1 MKITYKQLTSA
12 VERKLLTYQQAEQ
25 LWLFFQEQ
33 NKHQPSFQFTHILYY
48 LGSLIAIGAM
58 SLFMTLGWEHLGG
71 IGLLCISA
79 IYAITALCSAE
90 FLLKRYHLIIP
101 ANILI
106 TLVIVLTPL
115 GVYGFEN
122 AIGILDN
129 HYTYTDYHQYIDFR
143 WLFME
148 LATVFVA
155 VCLIIRYRF
164 SFLFMPLTFTLWYM
178 SMDLTPYLVHLLGY
192 AKNDINY
199 SDYFNMRQQVSLWF
213 GLLVVVVAFLIDI
226 KNKSDKDLSFW
237 LYLFGVLTFWGAL
250 SSMESDSELNKFFY
264 FCINLLMILIGVIIV
279 RRVFVIFGG
288 LGITGYLS
296 YLSYHVFE
304 DSLLFPFALT
314 IIGLSIIVA
323 GIFWQRHEKAINIYL
338 LQSVPQGLRKYL
350 EFKHY

>member
-1 MKITYKQLTSA
+1 MKITYKQLTCA
-12 VERKLLTYQQAEQ
+12 VERKLLTYQQAER

-48 LGSLIAIGAM
+48 LGGLIAIGAM

-71 IGLLCISA
+71 IGLLCIST
-79 IYAITALCSAE
+79 IYAITAFFTAE

-122 AIGILDN
+122 AIGVLDN

-155 VCLIIRYRF
+155 ICLIIRYRF

-178 SMDLTPYLVHLLGY
+178 SMDLTPYLVHLLDY
-192 AKNDINY
+192 AKDNIDY
-199 SDYFNMRQQVSLWF
+199 SDYLNVRQQVSIWF
-213 GLLVVVVAFLIDI
+213 GLLVIVVAFLIDI

-237 LYLFGVLTFWGAL
+237 LYLFGVLAFWGAL
-250 SSMESDSELNKFFY
+250 SSMESDSEFNKFLY

-296 YLSYHVFE
+296 YLSYNVFE

>member
-12 VERKLLTYQQAEQ
+12 AEQKLLTHQQAEQ

-33 NKHQPSFQFTHILYY
+33 NKHLPSFQFTHILYY
-48 LGSLIAIGAM
+48 LGGLIAIGAM

-79 IYAITALCSAE
+79 IYAITALCTAQ

-115 GVYGFEN
+115 GVYGLEN
-122 AIGILDN
+122 AIGVWDN
-129 HYTYTDYHQYIDFR
+129 HYNYKDYHRYIDFR

-148 LATVFVA
+148 LATVLVA
-155 VCLIIRYRF
+155 VCLILRYRS
-164 SFLFMPLTFTLWYM
+164 SFLFMPLAFTLWYM

-199 SDYFNMRQQVSLWF
+199 SDYFNVRQQVSLWF

-250 SSMESDSELNKFFY
+250 SSMESDSELNKFLY
-264 FCINLLMILIGVIIV
+264 FCVNLLMILIGVIIV

-296 YLSYHVFE
+296 YLSYDVFE

-314 IIGLSIIVA
+314 IIGLSIIVV

-338 LQSVPQGLRKYL
+338 LQSVPPGLRKYL
-350 EFKHY
+350 EFKHH